1 MSRTANRPRATGFS
15 RKGGS
20 VMTAETVIGAVP
32 VKAEFRTCQYTGLKV
47 DAAAQALIKANAVG
61 AVVFLAIGGLMGLL
75 VALTRW
81 PAVHLLPA
89 EWFYL
94 VLTGH
99 GANVLLFWIIF
110 FEIAVLYFAS
120 AVLLNSRIA
129 APKFAW
135 LGFVLMVVGA
145 LATNVAVLQ
154 GDSSVMF
161 TSYPPMQAKPHFY
174 LGLILFAVGALIACM
189 IFFATL
195 VVAREER
202 TYEGSIPLVTF
213 GAVTA
218 AIIAVFT
225 IASGAIILIPTWL
238 WSLGFISYID
248 PLMYKVVWW
257 AMGHSSQ
264 QINVAAHVSIWYLIA
279 ALLVGAKPLSEKV
292 SRTAFLM
299 YILFLQLASAH
310 HLLAEPGLDASWK
323 IVNTSYMM
331 YLAVMGSMIHGLTV
345 PGSIEAAQR
354 RNGYDRGVFEWLR
367 KAPWGNPAFSGMFL
381 SLVFFGFIG
390 GISGVVLGTE
400 QLNVLMH
407 NTIYVPGH
415 FHGTV
420 VAGTTLA
427 FMAATYLVLPLIFQ
441 REIMWPGLAKWQPYL
456 FGIGVAGIALFM
468 MGAGIL
474 GVPRRHWDITFS
486 DAEPSFA
493 YSAGAF
499 LMMGLNGL
507 FAILAAIGG
516 AIYVL
521 VVVGT
526 VLFGKKIVS
535 GHKMTF
541 PLHAGGGG
549 AVSHYG
555 SEAHVKLP
563 GTLVLVAIFFVSFV
577 LYYFINWKYL
587 SELWLFR

>member
-1 MSRTANRPRATGFS
+1 
-15 RKGGS
+15 
-20 VMTAETVIGAVP
+20 MTAETIATAGVQATP
-32 VKAEFRTCQYTGLKV
+32 FAYRTCQYTGLRV
-47 DAAAQALIKANAVG
+47 DAAAQALIKANAV
-61 AVVFLAIGGLMGLL
+61 AAIVFLAIGGLMGLL

-89 EWFYL
+89 DWFYL

-120 AVLLNSRIA
+120 TILLNSRMA
-129 APKFAW
+129 APKLAW
-135 LGFVLMVVGA
+135 LGFVLMVAGA
-145 LATNVAVLQ
+145 VLTNVMVLQ

-161 TSYPPMQAKPHFY
+161 TSYPPMQAKPNFY
-174 LGLILFAVGALIACM
+174 LGLILFAVGALIGVGL
-189 IFFATL
+189 FFANL
-195 VVAREER
+195 VVAKDEGS
-202 TYEGSIPLVTF
+202 YEGSIPLVTF
-213 GAVTA
+213 GAMTA

-238 WSLGFISYID
+238 WSLGLISDID

-264 QINVAAHVSIWYLIA
+264 QINVSAHVAIWYLIA
-279 ALLVGAKPLSEKV
+279 ALIVGAKPLSEKV

-323 IVNTSYMM
+323 IVNTSYLM
-331 YLAVMGSMIHGLTV
+331 YLAVLGSMVHGLTV
-345 PGSIEAAQR
+345 PGAIEAAQR
-354 RNGYDRGVFEWLR
+354 KNGYNKGVFEWLR
-367 KAPWGNPAFSGMFL
+367 KAPWGNPAFAGMFL

-427 FMAATYLVLPLIFQ
+427 FMAATYLVMPLVFE
-441 REIMWPGLAKWQPYL
+441 REIVWPKLARIQPYL
-456 FGIGVAGIALFM
+456 FGIGAAGISLFM
-468 MGAGIL
+468 MGAGTL

-486 DAEPSFA
+486 DATLPFA
-493 YSAGAF
+493 PSAGAF
-499 LMMGLNGL
+499 LMMGLNGV
-507 FAILAAIGG
+507 FAIIAALGG
-516 AIYVL
+516 IIF
-521 VVVGT
+521 VVVAVAT
-526 VLFGKKIVS
+526 VLFGRKIRA
-535 GHKMTF
+535 GHKLTF
-541 PLHAGGGG
+541 PLNVGGG
-549 AVSHYG
+549 AAASHYG
-555 SEAHVKLP
+555 SYLTVKLP
-563 GTLVLVAIFFVSFV
+563 GTIILVAIFFVCFV

-587 SELWLFR
+587 SELWLFH

>member
-1 MSRTANRPRATGFS
+1 
-15 RKGGS
+15 
-20 VMTAETVIGAVP
+20 MTAETIIGAVDRN
-32 VKAEFRTCQYTGLKV
+32 AEFRTCQYTGLKV
-47 DAAAQALIKANAVG
+47 DIAAQTLIKANAVA
-61 AVVFLAIGGLMGLL
+61 AVVFLAVGGLMGLL

-110 FEIAVLYFAS
+110 FEIAILYFAS
-120 AVLLNSRIA
+120 AILLNCRIA

-145 LATNVAVLQ
+145 ILANVTVLQ

-161 TSYPPMQAKPHFY
+161 TSYPPMQARPNFY
-174 LGLILFAVGALIACM
+174 LALILFAVGALIGCTV
-189 IFFATL
+189 FFATL
-195 VVAREER
+195 VIAKEEG
-202 TYEGSIPLVTF
+202 TYQGSVPLVTF

-218 AIIAVFT
+218 GIIAVFT
-225 IASGAIILIPTWL
+225 LASGAIILIPTWL
-238 WSLGFISYID
+238 WSLGLISDID

-264 QINVAAHVSIWYLIA
+264 QINVSAHVSLWYLIA
-279 ALLVGAKPLSEKV
+279 ALVVGAKPLSEKV

-331 YLAVMGSMIHGLTV
+331 YLAVMGSMVHGLTV
-345 PGSIEAAQR
+345 PGAIEAAQR
-354 RNGYDRGVFEWLR
+354 RNGYNKGLFEWLR
-367 KAPWGNPAFSGMFL
+367 KAPWGHPAFAGMFL
-381 SLVFFGFIG
+381 SLIFFGFIG

-441 REIMWPGLAKWQPYL
+441 REIIWPGVAKWQPYL
-456 FGIGVAGIALFM
+456 FGIGAAGISLFM
-468 MGAGIL
+468 MGAGTL

-486 DAEPSFA
+486 DASVSYA
-493 YSAGAF
+493 LSAGAF

-507 FAILAAIGG
+507 FAIVAAIGG
-516 AIYVL
+516 GIYVV

-526 VLFGKKIVS
+526 VFFGEKITS
-535 GHKMTF
+535 GHKLVF
-541 PLHAGGGG
+541 PLHQGGP
-549 AVSHYG
+549 AAASHYG
-555 SEAHVKLP
+555 SEVAPKLP
-563 GTLVLVAIFFVSFV
+563 GTIVLIAVFFVSFV

>member
-1 MSRTANRPRATGFS
+1 
-15 RKGGS
+15 
-20 VMTAETVIGAVP
+20 MTAETVIGV
-32 VKAEFRTCQYTGLKV
+32 VDKARDAEYRTCQYTGLKV
-47 DAAAQALIKANAVG
+47 DVAAQTLIKANAVA
-61 AVVFLAIGGLMGLL
+61 AVVFLMVGGIMGLL

-94 VLTGH
+94 ALTGH

-120 AVLLNSRIA
+120 AVLLNCRLA
-129 APKFAW
+129 TPKFAW
-135 LGFVLMVVGA
+135 LGFALMVVGA
-145 LATNVAVLQ
+145 VLANVTVLQ
-154 GDSSVMF
+154 GESSVMF
-161 TSYPPMQAKPHFY
+161 TSYPPMQARPNFY
-174 LGLILFAVGALIACM
+174 LALILFAVGALIGCAV
-189 IFFATL
+189 FFGTL
-195 VVAREER
+195 VIARDER
-202 TYEGSIPLVTF
+202 TYEGSVPLVTF
-213 GAVTA
+213 GALTA

-238 WSLGFISYID
+238 WSLGLITNID
-248 PLMYKVVWW
+248 TLMYRVIWW

-264 QINVAAHVSIWYLIA
+264 QINVSAHVSIWYLIA
-279 ALLVGAKPLSEKV
+279 ALILGAKPLSEKV
-292 SRTAFLM
+292 SRTAFFM

-310 HLLAEPGLDASWK
+310 HLLADPGMTASWK

-331 YLAVMGSMIHGLTV
+331 YLAVLGSMVHGLTV
-345 PGSIEAAQR
+345 PGAIEAAQR
-354 RNGYDRGVFEWLR
+354 RNGYTKGVFEWLR
-367 KAPWGNPAFSGMFL
+367 KAPWGNPAFAGMFL
-381 SLVFFGFIG
+381 SLVMFGFIG

-427 FMAATYLVLPLIFQ
+427 FMAATYLVLPLIFE
-441 REIMWPGLAKWQPYL
+441 REIIWPRLAKIQPYL
-456 FGIGVAGIALFM
+456 FGLGAAGISMFM
-468 MGAGIL
+468 MGAGTL

-486 DAEPSFA
+486 DATIPFA
-493 YSAGAF
+493 HSAGAF
-499 LMMGLNGL
+499 LMMGLNGV
-507 FAILAAIGG
+507 FAILAAVGG
-516 AIYVL
+516 AIYVA

-526 VLFGKKIVS
+526 VLFGKKITR
-535 GHKMTF
+535 GHKLTF
-541 PLHAGGGG
+541 PLHAGGG
-549 AVSHYG
+549 AAASQYG
-555 SEAHVKLP
+555 GHATVKLP
-563 GTLVLVAIFFVSFV
+563 GTIVLVSIFFVCFV

>member
-1 MSRTANRPRATGFS
+1 
-15 RKGGS
+15 
-20 VMTAETVIGAVP
+20 MTAETVIGAVGRQ
-32 VKAEFRTCQYTGLKV
+32 AEFRTCQYTGLKV
-47 DAAAQALIKANAVG
+47 DTAAQTLIKANAVA

-89 EWFYL
+89 DWFYL
-94 VLTGH
+94 ILTGH

-120 AVLLNSRIA
+120 AVLLNCRLA
-129 APKFAW
+129 TPKLAW

-145 LATNVAVLQ
+145 LMTNVTVLQ

-161 TSYPPMQAKPHFY
+161 TSYPPMQAKPNFY
-174 LGLILFAVGALIACM
+174 LGIVLFAVGALIGCI

-195 VVAREER
+195 VIAKEEGA
-202 TYEGSIPLVTF
+202 YEGSIPLVTF
-213 GAVTA
+213 GALTA

-225 IASGAIILIPTWL
+225 IATGAIILIPTWL
-238 WSLGFISYID
+238 WSLGLISDID

-264 QINVAAHVSIWYLIA
+264 QINVSAHVSLWYLIG

-354 RNGYDRGVFEWLR
+354 RNGFNRGVFEWLR

-381 SLVFFGFIG
+381 SLIFFGFIG

-441 REIMWPGLAKWQPYL
+441 REIVWPKLAKIQPYL
-456 FGIGVAGIALFM
+456 FGIGAAGISLFM
-468 MGAGIL
+468 MGAGTL
-474 GVPRRHWDITFS
+474 GVARRHWDITFS
-486 DAEPSFA
+486 DANLSFA

-499 LMMGLNGL
+499 LMMGLNGI
-507 FAILAAIGG
+507 FAVIAAIGG
-516 AIYVL
+516 IIFVL

-526 VLFGKKIVS
+526 VLFGEKIES
-535 GHKMTF
+535 GHKLTF
-541 PLHAGGGG
+541 PLHSGGG
-549 AVSHYG
+549 AVASHYG
-555 SEAHVKLP
+555 SEGTVKLP
-563 GTLVLVAIFFVSFV
+563 GTIILVGIFFVCFV